1 MSDFGTLNWSIL
13 IAYILLNLLLGWVLS
28 KKVDTAEDF
37 YLGRRTT
44 PWWAIGISVIAT
56 YVSALSFLGGP
67 AWSYSESLAVIAIH
81 LNYPIVVFFVITLFL
96 PFFFNSGVA
105 SIYDYMERRFGPTSR
120 VVISSVFL
128 ISQALTSAAILYAT
142 SLVIEFITGIDVR
155 TAIVIVT
162 VVALIYTMMGG
173 ITAVIWTDVI
183 QAGVLFVGAFII
195 LFALLDSMPMP
206 IGEVLADLKAQGKT
220 NPLNFSFDLSLEA
233 TVWSGVIAMSL
244 FHITVYGANQMMVQR
259 TLAAKNIG
267 DAKKSFLLM
276 GFVAFFIYFLFF
288 FLGILF
294 YGYYGGQEF
303 ENGNTIILDFAAN
316 YGLPGLMG
324 IIAAA
329 IVAASMSTLD
339 SSFNSLATI
348 STVDFYQKYFRKN
361 ESSEHYLMVSRV
373 FTVFWAVVIIIPAI
387 MYSALEGSVL
397 QTLSKI
403 GSYFVGAK
411 LSMYGLG
418 FFSKQTTEKGLLVGV
433 VFGFVM
439 VWYLATQ
446 TDIAWPWYLPVW
458 RCGQYRCFIACEPLD
473 RRSAGRMV
481 RVLDQGTAKE
491 VQRRGAGGKTGWL
504 VSRPRKGR
512 QSQLPAVGVLRVDD
526 PVPVSVR
533 ATDLGAQH
541 AVRIGSGLAV
551 AHVGDGVLEAGA
563 EVDRRTPRRK
573 KEGFVGSR
581 RRDRRR
587 PRF

>member
-1 MSDFGTLNWSIL
+1 MADFGTLNWSIL
-13 IAYILLNLLLGWVLS
+13 VLYILLNLLLGWYLS
-28 KKVDTAEDF
+28 KQVDTAEDF

-81 LNYPIVVFFVITLFL
+81 LNYPIVVLVVITFFL

-120 VVISSVFL
+120 VVISGVFL

-142 SLVIEFITGIDVR
+142 SLVIEFITGIDVKA
-155 TAIVIVT
+155 AIVIVT

-195 LFALLDSMPMP
+195 LFALVDSMPMP
-206 IGEVLADLKAQGKT
+206 FGEALADLKAQGKT
-220 NPLNFSFDLSLEA
+220 NPLNFSFDLTAEA

-294 YGYYGGQEF
+294 YAYYGGQEF
-303 ENGNTIILDFAAN
+303 ENGNTIILSFAAD

-329 IVAASMSTLD
+329 MSRLRCRRSILRSTRCRPFQR
-339 SSFNSLATI
+339 STFTRSTSARTSRRNTI
-348 STVDFYQKYFRKN
+348 SKHHAGSRWSGQ
-361 ESSEHYLMVSRV
+361 SSS
-373 FTVFWAVVIIIPAI
+373 
-387 MYSALEGSVL
+387 SS
-397 QTLSKI
+397 
-403 GSYFVGAK
+403 
-411 LSMYGLG
+411 
-418 FFSKQTTEKGLLVGV
+418 
-433 VFGFVM
+433 
-439 VWYLATQ
+439 
-446 TDIAWPWYLPVW
+446 
-458 RCGQYRCFIACEPLD
+458 
-473 RRSAGRMV
+473 RRSC
-481 RVLDQGTAKE
+481 T
-491 VQRRGAGGKTGWL
+491 
-504 VSRPRKGR
+504 
-512 QSQLPAVGVLRVDD
+512 
-526 PVPVSVR
+526 
-533 ATDLGAQH
+533 QH
-541 AVRIGSGLAV
+541 WKALFCK
-551 AHVGDGVLEAGA
+551 
-563 EVDRRTPRRK
+563 P
-573 KEGFVGSR
+573 
-581 RRDRRR
+581 
-587 PRF
+587 

>member
-1 MSDFGTLNWSIL
+1 MSNFGTLNWSIL
-13 IAYILLNLLLGWVLS
+13 ITYVLLNLLLGWVLS

-105 SIYDYMERRFGPTSR
+105 SIYDYIERRFGRTSR

-142 SLVIEFITGIDVR
+142 SLVIEFITGIDVKA
-155 TAIVIVT
+155 AIVIVT
-162 VVALIYTMMGG
+162 VVALVYTMMGG

-195 LFALLDSMPMP
+195 LFALLDSMTMP
-206 IGEVLADLKAQGKT
+206 LGQVLADLKAQGKT
-220 NPLNFSFDLSLEA
+220 NPLNFSFDLSVEA

-303 ENGNTIILDFAAN
+303 ENGNTIILEFAAN

-339 SSFNSLATI
+339 SSFNSLSTI
-348 STVDFYQKYFRKN
+348 STVDFYQKYYRKN
-361 ESSEHYLMVSRV
+361 ESPEHYLLVSRV

-387 MYSALEGSVL
+387 LYASIEGSVL

-433 VFGFVM
+433 VFGFAM
-439 VWYLATQ
+439 VWYLATK
-446 TDIAWPWYLPVW
+446 TDIAWPWFCLFGGAVNITISLIASRMIDGPQTEWSEFSIKGQQKKFKDEGLEEKQDGWYLVPGKVDKVS
-458 RCGQYRCFIACEPLD
+458 YLLLVFF
-473 RRSAGRMV
+473 
-481 RVLDQGTAKE
+481 VLTILFLFLFE
-491 VQRRGAGGKTGWL
+491 RL
-504 VSRPRKGR
+504 
-512 QSQLPAVGVLRVDD
+512 
-526 PVPVSVR
+526 
-533 ATDLGAQH
+533 
-541 AVRIGSGLAV
+541 I
-551 AHVGDGVLEAGA
+551 
-563 EVDRRTPRRK
+563 
-573 KEGFVGSR
+573 
-581 RRDRRR
+581 
-587 PRF
+587 

>member
-1 MSDFGTLNWSIL
+1 MRDFGTLNWAIL
-13 IAYILLNLLLGWVLS
+13 ITYVLLNLLLGWVLS
-28 KKVDTAEDF
+28 KRVSTAEDF

-120 VVISSVFL
+120 IVISTVFL
-128 ISQALTSAAILYAT
+128 VSQALTSAAILYAT
-142 SLVIEFITGIDVR
+142 SLVIEFITGIDVKM
-155 TAIVIVT
+155 AIVIVT
-162 VVALIYTMMGG
+162 VIALIYTMMGG

-195 LFALLDSMPMP
+195 FFALLDSMPAP
-206 IGEVLADLKAQGKT
+206 IGEILADLKAQGKT
-220 NPLNFSFDLSLEA
+220 NPLELSFDLTLEA
-233 TVWSGVIAMSL
+233 TVWSGVIAMSI

-303 ENGNTIILDFAAN
+303 ENGNTIILSFATD
-316 YGLPGLMG
+316 YGMPGLMG

-329 IVAASMSTLD
+329 IVAASMSSLD

-348 STVDFYQKYFRKN
+348 STVDFYEKYFRKD
-361 ESSEHYLMVSRV
+361 ESPEHYLKVSRG
-373 FTVFWAVVIIIPAI
+373 FTVFWAVIIIVPAI
-387 MYSALEGSVL
+387 IYSTSEGSIL

-418 FFSKQTTEKGLLVGV
+418 FFSRQTTEKGLLVGV
-433 VFGFVM
+433 AVGFIM
-439 VWYLATQ
+439 IWYLATQ
-446 TDIAWPWYLPVW
+446 TDIAWPWYCLFGGGVNIVVSL
-458 RCGQYRCFIACEPLD
+458 IA
-473 RRSAGRMV
+473 
-481 RVLDQGTAKE
+481 
-491 VQRRGAGGKTGWL
+491 
-504 VSRPRKGR
+504 SR
-512 QSQLPAVGVLRVDD
+512 LID
-526 PVPVSVR
+526 
-533 ATDLGAQH
+533 GAQ
-541 AVRIGSGLAV
+541 AEWSEYTIRGQQRKFREEGLP
-551 AHVGDGVLEAGA
+551 E
-563 EVDRRTPRRK
+563 
-573 KEGFVGSR
+573 KEGGWYLVPGKVDKVSYLLLVFFALTILFLYS
-581 RRDRRR
+581 
-587 PRF
+587 FEALI

>member
-13 IAYILLNLLLGWVLS
+13 IVYVLLNLLLGWVLS
-28 KKVDTAEDF
+28 KRVSTAEDF

-81 LNYPIVVFFVITLFL
+81 LNYPIVVFVVITVFL

-120 VVISSVFL
+120 IVISSIFL

-142 SLVIEFITGIDVR
+142 SLVIEFITGIDVK

-162 VVALIYTMMGG
+162 VIALIYTMMGG

-195 LFALLDSMPMP
+195 LFALLDSMPAP
-206 IGEVLADLKAQGKT
+206 IAEILADLKAQGKT
-220 NPLNFSFDLSLEA
+220 NPLDLSFDLSLEA

-259 TLAAKNIG
+259 TLAAKSIG

-288 FLGILF
+288 ILGILF
-294 YGYYGGQEF
+294 YAYYGGREF
-303 ENGNTIILDFAAN
+303 ENGNTIILIFATE
-316 YGLPGLMG
+316 YGMPGLMG
-324 IIAAA
+324 ILAAA
-329 IVAASMSTLD
+329 VLAASMSSLD

-348 STVDFYQKYFRKN
+348 STIDFYQKYFNKGG
-361 ESSEHYLMVSRV
+361 SPEHYLTVSRG
-373 FTVFWAVVIIIPAI
+373 FTVFWALVIIVPAI
-387 MYSALEGSVL
+387 MYSESEGSVL

-433 VFGFVM
+433 VVGFAL
-439 VWYLATQ
+439 VWYLATK
-446 TDIAWPWYLPVW
+446 TDIAWPWFCL
-458 RCGQYRCFIACEPLD
+458 F
-473 RRSAGRMV
+473 
-481 RVLDQGTAKE
+481 
-491 VQRRGAGGKTGWL
+491 GGGVNIV
-504 VSRPRKGR
+504 VSLLA
-512 QSQLPAVGVLRVDD
+512 S
-526 PVPVSVR
+526 
-533 ATDLGAQH
+533 
-541 AVRIGSGLAV
+541 RII
-551 AHVGDGVLEAGA
+551 DGVQTDWSEYSIKGQKRKFKEEGLPEKENGWYLVPGK
-563 EVDRRTPRRK
+563 VDKVSYLLLVFFALTILFLFLFERMIW
-573 KEGFVGSR
+573 
-581 RRDRRR
+581 
-587 PRF
+587 

>member
-1 MSDFGTLNWSIL
+1 MAEFGALNWTIL
-13 IAYILLNLLLGWVLS
+13 VTYVLLNLLLGWVLS

-81 LNYPIVVFFVITLFL
+81 LNYPIVVFCVITLFL

-105 SIYDYMERRFGPTSR
+105 SIYDYIERRFGSTSR
-120 VVISSVFL
+120 LVISSVFL

-195 LFALLDSMPMP
+195 LYALLTSMPAP

-220 NPLNFSFDLSLEA
+220 NPLNFSFDLTLEA

-288 FLGILF
+288 FLGVLF

-348 STVDFYQKYFRKN
+348 STVDFYQKYFRPS
-361 ESSEHYLMVSRV
+361 ESSEHYLVVSRA
-373 FTVFWAVVIIIPAI
+373 FTVLWAAIIIVPAI

-397 QTLSKI
+397 QTLSKL

-418 FFSKQTTEKGLLVGV
+418 FFSRQTTEMGLLVGV
-433 VFGFVM
+433 AVGFVM
-439 VWYLATQ
+439 VWYLATE
-446 TDIAWPWYLPVW
+446 TLIAWPWYCLFGGGVNIAVSLIASRLIDGEQKEWSEYTIRGQKELFRKQGLPEKEDGW
-458 RCGQYRCFIACEPLD
+458 YRIPGKVDKVSYLLLVFFALT
-473 RRSAGRMV
+473 MV
-481 RVLDQGTAKE
+481 FLFTF
-491 VQRRGAGGKTGWL
+491 
-504 VSRPRKGR
+504 
-512 QSQLPAVGVLRVDD
+512 
-526 PVPVSVR
+526 
-533 ATDLGAQH
+533 
-541 AVRIGSGLAV
+541 
-551 AHVGDGVLEAGA
+551 EAMI
-563 EVDRRTPRRK
+563 
-573 KEGFVGSR
+573 
-581 RRDRRR
+581 
-587 PRF
+587 